1 MITVWIILPSDN
13 RLLVKEVQPVEMSS
27 FEEIAPKYFQ
37 YISSAV
43 NKEVCCGL

>member
-1 MITVWIILPSDN
+1 MVLPSLDN

-37 YISSAV
+37 YVTSAV
-43 NKEVCCGL
+43 NNKVCHQHA